1 MARVAI
7 NVVTYNSAASID
19 SCLTSVF
26 LQDYRDFEVTVIDN
40 NSQDGTQEKLARWKQ
55 QGVHVIFNRT
65 NQYYSRAHNFAIRE
79 TDSAFLLT
87 LNPDVIIH
95 PHFVRQALLAFEVS
109 PQIGSVNGKLLLLP
123 APQETAEV
131 LESEPP
137 ESALIDSGG
146 LMMYKSRRPFLRGNR
161 RPHGESCLFP
171 EYIFGADGACA
182 AYRRTM
188 LEDTAV
194 EGEYFDNDFVIY
206 REDVDLAWRGQLFG
220 WDSYYTPDALG
231 YHARGFH
238 PGYKRRSIARH
249 LRRQSV
255 KNGWLLLVKNDTR
268 ESLLRDFMHVGRYQ
282 LKVVAGVLSI
292 EPSSLAAVPDLIKL
306 MPAMQHKRDHIQAKR
321 RRSEIELWQ
330 WFE

>member
-26 LQDYRDFEVTVIDN
+26 QQDYRDFEVTVIDN
-40 NSQDGTQEKLARWKQ
+40 NSQDATPDKLARWKRE
-55 QGVHVIFNRT
+55 GVHVILNRA

-79 TDSAFLLT
+79 TDSEYLLT
-87 LNPDVIIH
+87 LNPDVIIL
-95 PHFVRQALLAFEVS
+95 PDFVRQVLQAFEVS
-109 PQIGSVNGKLLLLP
+109 PRIGSVNGKLLLLP
-123 APQETAEV
+123 APQPTAEV
-131 LESEPP
+131 LETDPP
-137 ESALIDSGG
+137 AHALIDGAG

-161 RPHGESCLFP
+161 RPHGEACLYP

-206 REDVDLAWRGQLFG
+206 REDVDLAWRGQLYG
-220 WDSYYTPDALG
+220 WDSYYTPKALG

-238 PGYKRRSIARH
+238 PGYKRRSIPRH

-268 ESLLRDFMHVGRYQ
+268 ESLLRDLMYVGRYQ
-282 LKVVAGVLSI
+282 LRVVAGVLSI

-306 MPAMQHKRDHIQAKR
+306 MPVMQRKRDHIQAHR